1 MYSRSQYDCFF
12 FVRLLNFVLL
22 HGASH
27 LTYTFNLALHS
38 RIQVKK
44 SDVIHNQTVSSC
56 FCDKCF
62 KMKLVAE
69 ESQTANQFNPW
80 KQEISFEKQSNTN

>member
-1 MYSRSQYDCFF
+1 MTVF
-12 FVRLLNFVLL
+12 FVHLLNFVLL
-22 HGASH
+22 HGVSH
-27 LTYTFNLALHS
+27 LTYTLNLALHS

-44 SDVIHNQTVSSC
+44 SDAIHKQIVCSC

-80 KQEISFEKQSNTN
+80 KQEILFEKQSNTN